1 MEIKAYMSKKS
12 KLVIIYCVI
21 CTVLFI
27 AVFTLVSY
35 TGKLP
40 QSWVAAVFTAL
51 YCVITASGAFLI
63 LKFGGPSS
71 PADPPKGLRP
81 DQNLFRQM
89 KTPAATTDTEGRIS
103 WRNEAFTNAFAD
115 ILSSDTDITS
125 LCGLKLSDIIKDQS
139 ERGVLVKIGEQSY
152 RVFGYLLPLSN
163 KNAAAAQTKAAGRQA
178 VTFWYN
184 VSDEEACKTRLENER
199 LIVAFIIIDMADNIL
214 SGMQEQYSEAVS
226 SVSKLLNNWADS
238 INGRLLEYSDGKYI
252 MMFYAD
258 QLPAMR
264 RAAFPILSDV
274 KKITF
279 GGGTVPMTLSI
290 GIADIEG
297 TVADK
302 CALASSAMSFALQR
316 GGDQVVI
323 KNDRGAK
330 DEFYGGLSKH
340 DPQLTG
346 LNARRLILQAKPIIK
361 EAGSVYIMGHKNA
374 DFDCLASCMGIAKI
388 CLSLGKK
395 TTIVVRDNKNIAR
408 PYAMLKEMPDY
419 KDLFF
424 DFERDSYDDVESNT
438 LLFIMDVNNPVIFE
452 DEKITKQVSSVI
464 IIDHHRKVSSELPF
478 EDKIRQQYIEP
489 SASSASEIVAQMLEQ
504 FFPSG
509 VLTADEA
516 NLLLAGI
523 QLDTNSFSRDC
534 GAGTYAA
541 AQYLRREGAD
551 ASEASSFF
559 SLDKKAFMFELK
571 LQSSMK
577 LYKDEYAI
585 CIGDDAALAPDPASA
600 ARVAETVLKLDGVS
614 ASFAICRAGTDAN
627 GDPTYSISARSDGS
641 INVQVIL
648 ERLGGGG
655 HHSNAGTQLTTGK
668 TVQVSDSPLPK
679 LDSALVTKLLLKSI
693 DMSVKV

>member
-1 MEIKAYMSKKS
+1 MIKKA
-12 KLVIIYCVI
+12 KLVIVYCVI

-40 QSWVAAVFTAL
+40 QIWFAVLFTAL
-51 YCVITASGAFLI
+51 YCILTAAGAFMI
-63 LKFGGPSS
+63 FKFGQASS
-71 PADPPKGLRP
+71 PSELPPKSVRSVTHL
-81 DQNLFRQM
+81 LAVM
-89 KTPAATTDTEGRIS
+89 KTPVAVTDGAGKIVWYNNAFAAITEEDLHKDTDTEQ
-103 WRNEAFTNAFAD
+103 
-115 ILSSDTDITS
+115 
-125 LCGLKLSDIIKDQS
+125 LCGLKIKDVLNTDDG
-139 ERGVLVKIGEQSY
+139 RGAAAKVGDKNF
-152 RVFGYLLPLSN
+152 RVFGYPQSN
-163 KNAAAAQTKAAGRQA
+163 SNGRT
-178 VTFWYN
+178 VTTLWFDTT
-184 VSDEEACKTRLENER
+184 DEEAYKTRLENER
-199 LIVAFIIIDMADNIL
+199 LIVAYVIIDMADNFL
-214 SGMQEQYSEAVS
+214 SGMQDQYAEAAA
-226 SVSKLLNNWADS
+226 SVTKLLKAWAES
-238 INGRLLEYSDGKYI
+238 CNGHIREYGAGKYI

-258 QLPAMR
+258 QLSAMK
-264 RAAFPILSDV
+264 RASFPILSEV

-279 GGGTVPMTLSI
+279 GDDAVPMTLSV
-290 GIADIEG
+290 GIADCSG
-297 TVADK
+297 TVLDK

-330 DEFYGGLSKH
+330 DEFYGGLAKH

-346 LNARRLILQAKPIIK
+346 LNARRLVLQATPLIK
-361 EAGSVYIMGHKNA
+361 KAGSVLIMGHKNA

-395 TTIVVRDNKNIAR
+395 TTVVVKDNKNIAR

-419 KDLFF
+419 KDIFYDF
-424 DFERDSYDDVESNT
+424 DRDDFDMIEHDS
-438 LLFIMDVNNPVIFE
+438 LLFIMDVNNPAIFE
-452 DEKITKQVSSVI
+452 YPEMTNHVSSII
-464 IIDHHRKVSSELPF
+464 IIDHHRMFSSSFPF
-478 EDKIRQQYIEP
+478 ETKIQYIEP
-489 SASSASEIVAQMLEQ
+489 SASSASEVVAQMLEQ

-523 QLDTNSFSRDC
+523 QLDTNSFTRDC

-551 ASEASSFF
+551 AAEASSFF

-577 LYKDEYAI
+577 MYKDGYAV
-585 CIGDDAALAPDPASA
+585 CVGDDAAPAPDPASA
-600 ARVAETVLKLDGVS
+600 ARVAETMLKLDGVS
-614 ASFAICRAGTDAN
+614 ASFAVCRMNTDLN
-627 GDPTYSISARSDGS
+627 GEPVYSISARSDGS

-655 HHSNAGTQLTTGK
+655 HHSNAGAQITTGK
-668 TVQVSDSPLPK
+668 TVQVYDGPLPR
-679 LDSALVTKLLLKSI
+679 LDMETVVKLLEKAI
-693 DMSVKV
+693 DTVPAA